1 MNNKK
6 HLPSFNNKVEM
17 LSFSFQECYLS
28 RKLIKNRAEL
38 KEYIKFLAIKN
49 GIEPSKIIFNHDL
62 EDSDYNG
69 TDFKDNFKFKG
80 SYDYLKEATK

>member
-1 MNNKK
+1 MS
-6 HLPSFNNKVEM
+6 LPSFNNRVEM

-38 KEYIKFLAIKN
+38 IEYIKELAIKE

-62 EDSDYNG
+62 EDSNYNG
-69 TDFKDNFKFKG
+69 VEFKDNFKLKG
-80 SYDYLKEATK
+80 SYDYLKEALK

>member
-1 MNNKK
+1 MNKK
-6 HLPSFNNKVEM
+6 HLPSFNNRVEM

-38 KEYIKFLAIKN
+38 IEYIKKLAIIH
-49 GIEPSKIIFNHDL
+49 GIAKPSEIIFNHDL

-69 TDFKDNFKFKG
+69 VEFKDNFKFKG
-80 SYDYLKEATK
+80 SYDYLKEALK